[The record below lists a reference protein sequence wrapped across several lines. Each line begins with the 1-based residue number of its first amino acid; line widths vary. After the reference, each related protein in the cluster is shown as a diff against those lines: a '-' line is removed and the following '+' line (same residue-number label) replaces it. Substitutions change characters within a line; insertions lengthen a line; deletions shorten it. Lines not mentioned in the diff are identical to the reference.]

1 MRILVLNPNCTVEMT
16 QRMVAVGERVVA
28 VGTELLAATAPRSF
42 PYISSRAEAQIAGAL
57 VLEMIADRVSDVDAV
72 VIAAY
77 GDPGLKAARELFDLP
92 IVGMAEAAM
101 LTACMLG
108 ERFSLVTFSESLVP
122 WYLESVELCGLRS
135 RLASI
140 RVPPEQVRSV
150 VNARTEL
157 REPLLEEVAQAAQVD
172 GADVVILGGAPLAG
186 LAGEIEKPA
195 AVLIDPIEAAIKQ
208 AEVLVDLAP
217 RGAFAGSL
225 ARPPAKPNDGLA
237 ESLSRWIRHEP
248 PIAPATEP

>member
-1 MRILVLNPNCTVEMT
+1 MRILILNPNRSVEMT
-16 QRMVAVGERVVA
+16 ERMIA
-28 VGTELLAATAPRSF
+28 VGTRVCAAGTELVGATAARGF

-57 VLEMIADRVSDVDAV
+57 VLEMIADRMGSIDAV

-122 WYLESVELCGLRS
+122 WYRESVELSGLTS

-140 RVPPEQVRSV
+140 RVPPEQARSV
-150 VNARTEL
+150 LNARTEL
-157 REPLLEEVAQAAQVD
+157 RQPLLEEVARAVHDDA
-172 GADVVILGGAPLAG
+172 ADVVILGGAPLAG
-186 LAGEIEKPA
+186 LAGEFDQPA
-195 AVLIDPIEAAIKQ
+195 GVLIDPIEAAIKQ
-208 AEVLVDLAP
+208 AEALVSVAP

-225 ARPPAKPNDGLA
+225 ARPPAKQSAGLA
-237 ESLSRWIRHEP
+237 ENLARWIGREP
-248 PIAPATEP
+248 PQNQP